1 MVATKEETAKAL
13 ACLCCL
19 KPELVLTEAQVTAW
33 HAALCGYKPK
43 TLNYAAIE
51 VGAMPMAYPSLADL
65 LTRMTDL
72 ATTTWLVLATL
83 EWVFWGA
90 ILVTVGLDHHE
101 EGFGVDVRKE
111 MREFFTKDPGPVVL
125 KILGAVVG
133 VLGVALV
140 V

>member
-65 LTRMTDL
+65 LTVCRRIEPPQRPYVAAGGDQPKGRLTCQEVRTIAARL
-72 ATTTWLVLATL
+72 GL
-83 EWVFWGA
+83 EV
-90 ILVTVGLDHHE
+90 
-101 EGFGVDVRKE
+101 
-111 MREFFTKDPGPVVL
+111 
-125 KILGAVVG
+125 
-133 VLGVALV
+133 
-140 V
+140 